1 MAHVLFVCPAGL
13 IPPENLVLLQHEL
26 AVAAN
31 GTEALNNLEITDA
44 VVVDAR
50 EELAAARSSCQ
61 VLAAAGVEE
70 PVMLLVAPESLSVVS
85 PEWGIDDLI
94 LESARPA
101 EWELRLRLL
110 IAPHAHSTLSSGSI
124 EIDESACTATVD
136 GNQLDLTYT
145 EFELLK
151 FLVAHPGRVLSR
163 EELLKNVW
171 GYDYYGGTRT
181 VDVHVRRLRA
191 KLSTEYDQCI
201 GTVRNVGYRFDPRA

>member
-26 AVAAN
+26 VVAAN

-61 VLAAAGVEE
+61 VLAAVGVEE

-94 LESARPA
+94 LEGARPA

>member
-26 AVAAN
+26 VVAAN

-61 VLAAAGVEE
+61 VLAAVGVEE
-70 PVMLLVAPESLSVVS
+70 PVMLLVAPASLSVVS

>member
-13 IPPENLVLLQHEL
+13 IPPENLILLQHEL
-26 AVAAN
+26 VVAAN

-61 VLAAAGVEE
+61 VLAAVGVEE

>member
-13 IPPENLVLLQHEL
+13 IPPENLILLQHEL
-26 AVAAN
+26 VVAAN

-70 PVMLLVAPESLSVVS
+70 PVMLLAAPESLSVVS
-85 PEWGIDDLI
+85 PEWGIDDFI

-124 EIDESACTATVD
+124 EIDESAYTATVD
-136 GNQLDLTYT
+136 GDQLDLTYT

-191 KLSTEYDQCI
+191 KLGTEYDQCI

>member
-61 VLAAAGVEE
+61 VLAAVGVEE

-191 KLSTEYDQCI
+191 KLGTEYDQCI

>member
-26 AVAAN
+26 VVAAN

-70 PVMLLVAPESLSVVS
+70 PVMLLAAPESLSVVS
-85 PEWGIDDLI
+85 PEWGIDDFI

-124 EIDESACTATVD
+124 EIDESAYTATVD
-136 GNQLDLTYT
+136 GDQLDLTYT

-191 KLSTEYDQCI
+191 KLGTEYDQCI

>member
-26 AVAAN
+26 VVAAN

-61 VLAAAGVEE
+61 VLAAVGVEE

>member
-1 MAHVLFVCPAGL
+1 MAHVLCVCPAGL

-70 PVMLLVAPESLSVVS
+70 PVMLLAAPESLSVVS
-85 PEWGIDDLI
+85 PEWGIDDFI

-124 EIDESACTATVD
+124 EIDESAYTATVD
-136 GNQLDLTYT
+136 GDQLDLTYT

-191 KLSTEYDQCI
+191 KLGTEYDQCI

>member
-26 AVAAN
+26 VVAAN

-145 EFELLK
+145 AE
-151 FLVAHPGRVLSR
+151 
-163 EELLKNVW
+163 
-171 GYDYYGGTRT
+171 GY
-181 VDVHVRRLRA
+181 
-191 KLSTEYDQCI
+191 
-201 GTVRNVGYRFDPRA
+201 

>member
-1 MAHVLFVCPAGL
+1 
-13 IPPENLVLLQHEL
+13 
-26 AVAAN
+26 
-31 GTEALNNLEITDA
+31 
-44 VVVDAR
+44 
-50 EELAAARSSCQ
+50 
-61 VLAAAGVEE
+61 
-70 PVMLLVAPESLSVVS
+70 MLLVAPESLSVVS

>member
-61 VLAAAGVEE
+61 VLAAVGVEE

>member
-26 AVAAN
+26 VVAAN

-61 VLAAAGVEE
+61 VLAAVGVEE

-110 IAPHAHSTLSSGSI
+110 IAPHAHRTLSSGSI

>member
-26 AVAAN
+26 VVAAN

-61 VLAAAGVEE
+61 VLAAVGVEE

-201 GTVRNVGYRFDPRA
+201 GTVRNVGYRLDARA

>member
-50 EELAAARSSCQ
+50 GELAAARSSCQ

-70 PVMLLVAPESLSVVS
+70 PVMLLAAPESLSVVS
-85 PEWGIDDLI
+85 PEWGIDDFI

-124 EIDESACTATVD
+124 EIDESAYTATVD
-136 GNQLDLTYT
+136 GDQLDLTYT

-191 KLSTEYDQCI
+191 KLGTEYDQCI

>member
-70 PVMLLVAPESLSVVS
+70 PVMLLAAPESLSVVS
-85 PEWGIDDLI
+85 PEWGIDDFI

-124 EIDESACTATVD
+124 EIDESAYTATVD
-136 GNQLDLTYT
+136 GDQLDLTYT

>member
-26 AVAAN
+26 VVAAN

-201 GTVRNVGYRFDPRA
+201 GTVRNVGYRFDSRA

>member
-26 AVAAN
+26 VVAAN

-70 PVMLLVAPESLSVVS
+70 PVMLLAAPESLSVVS
-85 PEWGIDDLI
+85 PEWGIDDFI

-124 EIDESACTATVD
+124 EIDESAYTATVD
-136 GNQLDLTYT
+136 GDQLDLTYT

>member
-26 AVAAN
+26 VVAAN

-61 VLAAAGVEE
+61 VLAAVGVEE

-191 KLSTEYDQCI
+191 KLSPEYDQCI

>member
-26 AVAAN
+26 VVAAN

-61 VLAAAGVEE
+61 VLAAVGVEE

-136 GNQLDLTYT
+136 GDQLDLTYT

>member
-26 AVAAN
+26 VVAAN

-136 GNQLDLTYT
+136 GDQLDLTYT

>member
-26 AVAAN
+26 VVAAN

-61 VLAAAGVEE
+61 VLAAVGVEE

-85 PEWGIDDLI
+85 PVWGIDDLI

>member
-70 PVMLLVAPESLSVVS
+70 PVMLLAAPESLSVVS
-85 PEWGIDDLI
+85 PEWGIDDFI

-124 EIDESACTATVD
+124 EIDESAYTATVD
-136 GNQLDLTYT
+136 GDQLDLTYT

-191 KLSTEYDQCI
+191 KLGTEYDQCI
-201 GTVRNVGYRFDPRA
+201 GTVRNVGYRLDPRA

>member
-26 AVAAN
+26 VVAAN

-61 VLAAAGVEE
+61 VLAAVGVEE

-124 EIDESACTATVD
+124 EIDESAYTATVD
-136 GNQLDLTYT
+136 GDQLDLTYT

-191 KLSTEYDQCI
+191 KLGTEYDQCI

>member
-70 PVMLLVAPESLSVVS
+70 PVMLLAAPESLSVVS

-124 EIDESACTATVD
+124 EIDESAYTATVD
-136 GNQLDLTYT
+136 GDQLDLTYT

-191 KLSTEYDQCI
+191 KLGTEYDQCI

>member
-26 AVAAN
+26 VVAAN

-61 VLAAAGVEE
+61 VLAAVGVEE
-70 PVMLLVAPESLSVVS
+70 PVMLLVAPESLSAVS

>member
-26 AVAAN
+26 VVAAN

-181 VDVHVRRLRA
+181 VNVHVRRLRA

>member
-26 AVAAN
+26 VVAAN

-70 PVMLLVAPESLSVVS
+70 PVMLLAAPESLSVVS
-85 PEWGIDDLI
+85 PEWGIDDFI

-191 KLSTEYDQCI
+191 KLGTEYDQCI

>member
-26 AVAAN
+26 VVAAN

>member
-26 AVAAN
+26 VVAAN

-61 VLAAAGVEE
+61 VLAAVGVEE

-94 LESARPA
+94 LESARPSGNCVCA
-101 EWELRLRLL
+101 CSSPRTRT
-110 IAPHAHSTLSSGSI
+110 APCRAAPSRSTSRP
-124 EIDESACTATVD
+124 APPPWTAT
-136 GNQLDLTYT
+136 
-145 EFELLK
+145 
-151 FLVAHPGRVLSR
+151 S
-163 EELLKNVW
+163 
-171 GYDYYGGTRT
+171 
-181 VDVHVRRLRA
+181 
-191 KLSTEYDQCI
+191 ST
-201 GTVRNVGYRFDPRA
+201 

>member
-26 AVAAN
+26 VVAAN
-31 GTEALNNLEITDA
+31 GTEALNNL
-44 VVVDAR
+44 VDAR

-70 PVMLLVAPESLSVVS
+70 PVMLLVAPESLSAVS

>member
-26 AVAAN
+26 VVAAN

-151 FLVAHPGRVLSR
+151 FLVAHSGRVLSR

>member
-26 AVAAN
+26 VVAAN

-61 VLAAAGVEE
+61 VLTAAGVEE